1 MKIDRNKNLAVY
13 FIGGGSMNLY
23 TIKWAKDFGLK
34 IIVSDKN
41 SKAPCFKFADEKLIA
56 DAKKSKLHLVFIK
69 KIIGKYKIIGTICQ
83 IEDALKTQLKVN
95 KFCKIK
101 TFSLQNLK
109 DCTNKAIHKRRLINS
124 KINVPKTL
132 NLNNYQSAKHNKII
146 LKPVDGSGSRE
157 VYILDKNIPKKSIY
171 LKIKKIKTKFQNYI
185 IEEFLPG
192 RSIDGNAVIIDGKFY
207 FAGMFEKFISP
218 APYRLPLGG
227 QVPAIIEKKLT
238 SKFKR
243 IFRKTCKALNINN
256 GVVKIDT
263 ILLNN
268 KFYILETANRLHGDV
283 GTVNLQYF
291 SSGINVFSFL
301 FNFWKNKKINTSYLK
316 IKNQKLGFWNVLML
330 PPNFRV
336 KKLNNLPK
344 IFTKVWIN
352 NKLKG
357 KKLNYNNTSE
367 IPGYICYVV
376 KNKLEAK
383 KNLAKLYNKI
393 YLNRKTEAKLKSN
406 NWYKDLKIYFKNNKI
421 NPISNIYFC

>member
-1 MKIDRNKNLAVY
+1 MKINRHKNLAVY

-23 TIKWAKDFGLK
+23 TVKWAKDFGLK

-41 SKAPCFKFADEKLIA
+41 SKAPCLKIADEKLIA
-56 DAKKSKLHLVFIK
+56 DAKKYKLHLNFIK
-69 KIIGKYKIIGTICQ
+69 KIIAKYKIIGTICQ
-83 IEDALKTQLKVN
+83 IEDALKTQLKIN
-95 KFCKIK
+95 KYCKIK
-101 TFSLQNLK
+101 TFSSQNLK
-109 DCTNKAIHKRRLINS
+109 DCTNKVSHKKKLIKKNIS
-124 KINVPKTL
+124 VPKTL
-132 NLNNYQSAKHNKII
+132 NLNNYQSAKYNKII
-146 LKPVDGSGSRE
+146 LKPVDGSGSRG
-157 VYILDKNIPKKSIY
+157 VYILDKNISKKHIN
-171 LKIKKIKTKFQNYI
+171 LKIKKIISNFQSYI

-192 RSIDGNAVIIDGKFY
+192 RSIDGNAVIINGKFY

-218 APYRLPLGG
+218 EPYRLPLGG
-227 QVPAIIEKKLT
+227 QVPAIIEKKLAL
-238 SKFKR
+238 KFKR
-243 IFRKTCKALNINN
+243 IFKKTCKALNINN

-263 ILLNN
+263 ILSDN

-291 SSGINVFSFL
+291 SSGINVFNFL
-301 FNFWKNKKINTSYLK
+301 FNFWKNKKIDTSYLK

-352 NKLKG
+352 NKLKS

-376 KNKLEAK
+376 NSKLEAK
-383 KNLAKLYNKI
+383 KHLTKLYNKI
-393 YLNRKTEAKLKSN
+393 YLKRKSEAKSKSN
-406 NWYKDLKIYFKNNKI
+406 DWYKDLKVYFKINKI
-421 NPISNIYFC
+421 NPISNIYFS